1 MKRVHFNFS
10 KSLSRRALLKGA
22 GVSMALPWLEA
33 MTPAFAASEDSQPAR
48 SFVSVSLSLGLH
60 GPNLN
65 PTESGRDYTPSL
77 YLSGIKDL
85 LGDLTV
91 VSGASHPGVSGG
103 HKAEGSIL
111 TAAPYSRSAVFK
123 NTISIDQL
131 LAKQLGNQTRFPSLV
146 LNLTGTTSPSYTEN
160 GSMIPAENSPSK
172 LFAKLFIDDSPEER
186 QRQAERLKQG
196 RSIMDI
202 ISGHSKQL
210 ERQLGKGD
218 REKMDQYHTS
228 VRDFEKRLAESQAW
242 ATKPKPKVDAEIPID
257 ISDNSAVIERKQLML
272 QVMFLALQTD
282 STRYITLHLD
292 GDAGAIPIDGV
303 SDGYHS
309 LSHHGRDDDKIDQLT
324 LVESQL
330 VKTWGGFVRQLKES
344 KESDGTML
352 DRTSVLLT
360 SNLGNAS
367 AHDNS
372 NMPVLFAGGGFRHGQ
387 HLAFDQKK
395 NYPLPNLFLSLLHR
409 QGIPAE
415 TFATSRSTMTGLD
428 LI

>member
-1 MKRVHFNFS
+1 
-10 KSLSRRALLKGA
+10 
-22 GVSMALPWLEA
+22 MALPWLEA
-33 MTPAFAASEDSQPAR
+33 MTPAFAATEASQPAR

-65 PTESGRDYTPSL
+65 PLEAGSHYTPSL
-77 YLSGIKDL
+77 YLSGIQDI

-111 TAAPYSRSAVFK
+111 TAAPYSRSSVFK

-131 LAKQLGNQTRFPSLV
+131 LAKQLGSQTRFPSLV

-172 LFAKLFIDDSPEER
+172 LFTKLFIDDSPE
-186 QRQAERLKQG
+186 QRKLQALRLQQG
-196 RSIMDI
+196 RSIMDLV
-202 ISGHSKQL
+202 SEHSKQL

-218 REKMDQYHTS
+218 LEKMDHYYTS
-228 VRDFEKRLAESQAW
+228 VRDFEKRLSESQNW
-242 ATKPKPKVDAEIPID
+242 ASKPKPKVDAEVPID
-257 ISDNSAVIERKQLML
+257 IRNNSAVIERKRLML

-292 GDAGAIPIDGV
+292 GDAGAIPIEGV
-303 SDGYHS
+303 NDGYHS
-309 LSHHGRDDDKIDQLT
+309 LSHHGRDEEKIDQLT
-324 LVESQL
+324 LIESQL
-330 VKTWGGFVRQLKES
+330 VKTWGGFVRQLKEA
-344 KESDGTML
+344 KESEGSML
-352 DRTSVLLT
+352 DRTNVLLT

-387 HLAFDQKK
+387 HLAFNQKK
-395 NYPLPNLFLSLLHR
+395 NYPLPNLFMSILHR
-409 QGIPAE
+409 HGIQADS
-415 TFATSRSTMTGLD
+415 FATSRSTMTGLEFS
-428 LI
+428 